1 MTAGLA
7 GGNDT
12 HSKNAFIVRGAKTVS
27 FRAVVDKTSGIIVE
41 C

>member
-7 GGNDT
+7 GSNDT
-12 HSKNAFIVRGAKTVS
+12 HSKNAFIVKGAKTGI
-27 FRAVVDKTSGIIVE
+27 FRAVVDKTSGSIVE

>member
-12 HSKNAFIVRGAKTVS
+12 HSINAFIVRGSKTGI
-27 FRAVVDKTSGIIVE
+27 FRAVVDKTSGRIVE

>member
-12 HSKNAFIVRGAKTVS
+12 HSKNAFIVKGVKTDT
-27 FRAVVDKTSGIIVE
+27 FFGQLLTKLMVE
-41 C
+41 L